1 MPFVIATQ
9 IKTPDIQGGSSNPAG
24 QAVAWYFC
32 GLGKWTRDIG
42 KAKRF
47 NDDDAAT
54 QFVLLKDTLPNQKFT
69 FIVVDQLPIAAEM
82 AAMDPAEIHR
92 LSRLATD
99 YRIHLNAGYAF
110 VDLPAPHEPRIYK
123 IGEKQCECK
132 GCVNRLLALFPEIQ

>member
-9 IKTPDIQGGSSNPAG
+9 LKTPVIQGGSPNPAG

-69 FIVVDQLPIAAEM
+69 FIVVDQLPIGIELAM
-82 AAMDPAEIHR
+82 MDPSEIDR
-92 LSRLATD
+92 LRRLAKEF
-99 YRIHLNAGYAF
+99 RRQKAIGIGF

-123 IGEKQCECK
+123 IGEKQCQCSL
-132 GCVNRLLALFPEIQ
+132 CVDRVLNLFQEIK

>member
-9 IKTPDIQGGSSNPAG
+9 IKTPVISGGSPNPAG

-69 FIVVDQLPIAAEM
+69 FIVVDQLPIAAEL
-82 AAMDPAEIHR
+82 AAMDPSEIG
-92 LSRLATD
+92 RLAKLSAE
-99 YRIHLNAGYAF
+99 YRALLATGYVF
-110 VDLPAPHEPRIYK
+110 TDLPAPHEPRIYK
-123 IGEKQCECK
+123 IGQKQCDCK
-132 GCVNRLLALFPEIQ
+132 GCVDRLVNLFPGLE

>member
-9 IKTPDIQGGSSNPAG
+9 IKTPVIPGGSPNPAG

-69 FIVVDQLPIAAEM
+69 FIVVDQLPIAAEL
-82 AAMDPAEIHR
+82 AAMDPSEITR
-92 LSRLATD
+92 LGKLAVK
-99 YRIHLNAGYAF
+99 YRRQMEEGYAF
-110 VDLPAPHEPRIYK
+110 TDLPAPHEPRIYK
-123 IGEKQCECK
+123 VGEKQCECK
-132 GCVNRLLALFPEIQ
+132 LCIGRLLNLFPDIK